1 MWGDVPPGARLG
13 YTVVMTP
20 QDIADV
26 LDAMHAAATGN
37 PDLMPGLIEI
47 NSTEWC
53 DDLYQIE
60 RTAKSLDEGIRHRG
74 VKVAISST
82 FQTRVLTRVDA
93 GDRGDPYRDLEPRG
107 A

>member
-1 MWGDVPPGARLG
+1 
-13 YTVVMTP
+13 MTP
-20 QDIADV
+20 DELADA
-26 LDAMHAAATGN
+26 LDTMQAAASGN

-47 NSTEWC
+47 HDAEWC
-53 DDLYQIE
+53 DTLYQIE

-93 GDRGDPYRDLEPRG
+93 GDRGDPYRDLEPPR
-107 A
+107 